1 MMEFTF
7 LVIMGLVIAAFAYA
21 FSKLIL
27 KTKNWNDDLTLNP
40 TNELYP
46 LKKKPA
52 KYADTVRH
60 SIKRTSAVAVKKTVK
75 KTAKK
80 TAKKTVKKP
89 ITGKN
94 M

>member
-40 TNELYP
+40 YP
-46 LKKKPA
+46 PKKPA
-52 KYADTVRH
+52 KYADAVRH
-60 SIKRTSAVAVKKTVK
+60 SVKRIRAVKKTVK
-75 KTAKK
+75 KT
-80 TAKKTVKKP
+80 VKKP
-89 ITGKN
+89 VKGKN
-94 M
+94 TKRNPIRGTRHG